1 MHTRMLLI
9 ANERGLAEKQLAK
22 YFVCAR
28 KNCKPRFD
36 HWRFAEDQGISTDWL
51 FDGDIKT
58 YPRQSAPHKVRLPA
72 RIARTRRTHSEAV
85 ALRREFKFAMRQ
97 RIKDVAASRDLSN
110 EDIKAV
116 MTLKHHE
123 IARFTEEH
131 GVNVDWLLT
140 GEGRVFTKDIPTSKE
155 FAILV
160 ASFYRTARDCRQAAR
175 NDRGPVMKRRRR
187 SVRNRQRMAAHA
199 ARKRG

>member
-1 MHTRMLLI
+1 MLLI
-9 ANERGLAEKQLAK
+9 ANERGLTEKQLAK

-36 HWRFAEDQGISTDWL
+36 HWRFAEDQGISTDWR
-51 FDGDIKT
+51 FDGDMRA

-72 RIARTRRTHSEAV
+72 RVARARRTHSEAV
-85 ALRREFKFAMRQ
+85 ALRREFKLAMRQ

-160 ASFYRTARDCRQAAR
+160 ATLPFTEQQEIAAKLR
-175 NDRGPVMKRRRR
+175 EMTEGR
-187 SVRNRQRMAAHA
+187 S
-199 ARKRG
+199 

>member
-9 ANERGLAEKQLAK
+9 ANERGLTEKQLAK

-51 FDGDIKT
+51 FDGDIRA

-72 RIARTRRTHSEAV
+72 RVARTHSEAV
-85 ALRREFKFAMRQ
+85 ALRREFKLAMRQ
-97 RIKDVAASRDLSN
+97 RIKDVAASRDLTH

-140 GEGRVFTKDIPTSKE
+140 GEGRGHPDQQGIRHSGRDTS
-155 FAILV
+155 FC
-160 ASFYRTARDCRQAAR
+160 RTARDCRQAAR

-187 SVRNRQRMAAHA
+187 SIRKRNRQRLAAHS
-199 ARKRG
+199 KRLRR